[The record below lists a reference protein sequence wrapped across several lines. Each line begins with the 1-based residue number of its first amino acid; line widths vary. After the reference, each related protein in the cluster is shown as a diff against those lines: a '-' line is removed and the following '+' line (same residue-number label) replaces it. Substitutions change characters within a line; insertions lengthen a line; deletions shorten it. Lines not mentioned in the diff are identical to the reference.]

1 MIMFVKNG
9 FSPLADMNTSKL
21 PLTMD
26 DDDVVPDSDPYAPPL
41 DWVPLLP
48 TRYTE
53 RPRRESREIT
63 IISKPTTSLDDI
75 VPDSDPPYPPWMEV
89 LIPYEPRISS
99 TSQDTVRREGNL
111 VDAVR
116 DKPKEENLVW
126 MKRTEC
132 VYEEMVDTVETL
144 FTMSPARYSYTPVPP
159 GRDVVT
165 PTQEGAVRTSASTPV
180 ASYHA
185 ADCMEEP
192 NSEDEREYKRMA
204 EHEIYMDGL
213 KYGCPSPLEDDSW
226 EPPTL
231 PPGTRAASP
240 TSDDEREW
248 SRQMNG
254 PQQISIQVPTPRSAT
269 TTKEELEYNDDD
281 NEQADCDSDFEEAQR
296 PPWFTSRMQAVA
308 EVENESS
315 EDEVV
320 SSIDMSCFFFSAFH

>member
-99 TSQDTVRREGNL
+99 TSRDTVRREGNL

-116 DKPKEENLVW
+116 DNPKEENLVW

-281 NEQADCDSDFEEAQR
+281 NEQADCDSGFEEAQR